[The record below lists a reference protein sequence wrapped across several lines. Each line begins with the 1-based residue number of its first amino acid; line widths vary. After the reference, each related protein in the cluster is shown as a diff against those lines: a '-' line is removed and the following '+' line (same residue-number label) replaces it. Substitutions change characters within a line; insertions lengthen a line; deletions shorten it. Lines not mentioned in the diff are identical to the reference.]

1 MSKCGSLENVDLFD
15 DLTKGE
21 QKHFIMAFQPP
32 PKVENSPKS
41 TKSSTKAKKKPAKK
55 AKANKKKKA
64 AAKKKAPKKKK
75 KPKAKAKANAKKTIK
90 KEKTSKVPSSWKEK
104 VIDAIATLKER
115 KGSSLVAI
123 KKYLDAG
130 KSKWRFINAVLKKGV
145 ADGTFKKNGGKYKVQ
160 K

>member
-64 AAKKKAPKKKK
+64 AAKKKA
-75 KPKAKAKANAKKTIK
+75 
-90 KEKTSKVPSSWKEK
+90 E
-104 VIDAIATLKER
+104 L
-115 KGSSLVAI
+115 LVSQVEEEVKQSYEMARR
-123 KKYLDAG
+123 L
-130 KSKWRFINAVLKKGV
+130 
-145 ADGTFKKNGGKYKVQ
+145 
-160 K
+160 